1 MIVRVVTFLDET
13 GYRLDVAGVL
23 TEVKQEYNSNKHGLK
38 PAGNPFKDTVTVGNT
53 VVRLDDIETLQIA
66 GDENDYTFSDDNIN
80 RVSRIQDILLSKLMG
95 KSYGW

>member
-23 TEVKQEYNSNKHGLK
+23 NEVKQEYNSNKYGIK
-38 PAGNPFKDTVTVGNT
+38 PVGSPFKDTVTVGNT
-53 VVRLDDIETLQIA
+53 VVRLDAIETLQIA
-66 GDENDYTFSDDNIN
+66 GDEDDYTFSEENTN
-80 RVSRIQDILLSKLMG
+80 RVSRIQGILLSKLMG